1 MDQKKND
8 QEIRPCA
15 DLLDLDVFI
24 YDKKPDK
31 KLHSLF
37 LLLWKADIYEFDKK
51 FYRHL
56 LVNHDDLRMIVA
68 KLQKYLED
76 SK

>member
-37 LLLWKADIYEFDKK
+37 SFAMEGGYI
-51 FYRHL
+51 
-56 LVNHDDLRMIVA
+56 
-68 KLQKYLED
+68 
-76 SK
+76 